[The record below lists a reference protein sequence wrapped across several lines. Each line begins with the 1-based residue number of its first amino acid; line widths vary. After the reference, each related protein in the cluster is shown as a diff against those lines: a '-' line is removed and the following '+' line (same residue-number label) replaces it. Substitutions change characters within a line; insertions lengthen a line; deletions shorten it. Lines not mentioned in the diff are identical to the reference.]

1 MTAARRTDAVEVGG
15 RRIRLP
21 RTASTVGS
29 GAAGALE
36 EGTRVTVTPR
46 DGAPVDEATALAV
59 AVVAAHGTG
68 FTVHVPAAMTDELLS

>member
-1 MTAARRTDAVEVGG
+1 MIDVRPTDAVEVGG

-59 AVVAAHGTG
+59 AVVAAEAAGA
-68 FTVHVPAAMTDELLS
+68 TVRVAAPRA

>member
-21 RTASTVGS
+21 RTGPSGAP

-59 AVVAAHGTG
+59 AVVAAEAAGA
-68 FTVHVPAAMTDELLS
+68 TVRVAAPRA